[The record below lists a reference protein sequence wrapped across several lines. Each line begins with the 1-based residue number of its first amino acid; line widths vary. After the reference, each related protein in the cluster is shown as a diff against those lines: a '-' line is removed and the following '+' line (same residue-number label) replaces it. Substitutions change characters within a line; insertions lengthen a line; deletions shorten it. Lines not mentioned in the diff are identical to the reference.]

1 MKLFKNARVID
12 PVQQIDQVM
21 DIRVNGNQ
29 IFETGVNLVPN
40 SQEEIIDLA
49 GKILTTGFVDLH
61 VHLREPGEEYKED
74 VESGARA
81 AAAGG
86 FTGICPMPNTK
97 PVCDNDTITEM
108 LVIKGQRTGLV
119 NIYPV
124 GAITKNQDGKELAE
138 IGMMKKRGARALSDD
153 GRDVMNSLVM
163 RRALDYA
170 KAFQMPVF
178 AHCEDTALAGHGS
191 MNEGY
196 YSSKLGLGGIP
207 KEAENIMVMRNIML
221 AGLTNGHMHISHMTT
236 KEGLELIRQA
246 KKEGHK
252 VTCEVTPHH
261 FSLTEAAVE
270 SYDTNYKVNPPLRTQ
285 KDIEVLIQGM
295 AEGIVDVIATDH
307 APHDL
312 EDKDKDFSNAAF
324 GISGLETATALTMD
338 ILYHKHNISL
348 MRIAEMLSSKPRE
361 ILGLPEQKIAS
372 GNIADFTIID
382 PELSKKAD
390 KGKFYS
396 KGKNTPFHGVTL
408 KGWPVMTV
416 FAGKIVMKDGEVI
429 EQQ

>member
-1 MKLFKNARVID
+1 VKLFKNARVID
-12 PVQQIDQVM
+12 PVQKIDKVM
-21 DIRVNGNQ
+21 DIRVKGNT
-29 IFETGVNLVPN
+29 ISEIGDNLEPS
-40 SQEEIIDLA
+40 SQEEVLDLK

-74 VESGARA
+74 VESGSRA

-119 NIYPV
+119 NVYPV

-138 IGMMKKRGARALSDD
+138 IGMMKKRGAKALSDD
-153 GRDVMNSLVM
+153 GKDVMNTLVM

-170 KAFQMPVF
+170 KAFQMPIF
-178 AHCEDTALAGHGS
+178 AHCEDKDLAGNGS

-246 KKEGHK
+246 KKDGLK

-261 FSLTEAAVE
+261 LSLSEEALE
-270 SYDTNYKVNPPLRTQ
+270 TYDTNYKVNPPLRA
-285 KDIEVLIQGM
+285 KEDIKYLIQGM
-295 AEGIVDVIATDH
+295 AEGVVDVIATDH

-312 EDKDKDFSNAAF
+312 EDKDKDFSSAAF
-324 GISGLETATALTMD
+324 GISGLETATALMMD
-338 ILYHKHNISL
+338 ILYHKNNISL
-348 MRIAEMLSSKPRE
+348 MRIAEMLSTKPRE
-361 ILGLPEQKIAS
+361 ILGLPQQIIAE

-382 PELSKKAD
+382 PELTKEVD
-390 KGKFYS
+390 KNKFYS
-396 KGKNTPFHGVTL
+396 KGKNTPFHGKSL
-408 KGWPVMTV
+408 KGWPFMTV
-416 FAGKIVMKDGEVI
+416 FEGKIVMKEGEVI
-429 EQQ
+429 EE

>member
-12 PVQQIDQVM
+12 PVQQIDKIF
-21 DIRVNGNQ
+21 DIRIKGNK
-29 IFETGVNLVPN
+29 ISETGVNLP
-40 SQEEIIDLA
+40 SLPKEEVIDLT

-74 VESGARA
+74 VESGSRA

-119 NIYPV
+119 NIYPI

-138 IGMMKKRGARALSDD
+138 IGMMKKRGAKALSDD
-153 GRDVMNSLVM
+153 GKDVTDSLIM

-170 KAFQMPVF
+170 KAFQMPIF
-178 AHCEDTALAGHGS
+178 SHCEDKFLAGNGS

-207 KEAENIMVMRNIML
+207 KEAENIMISRNIML
-221 AGLTNGHMHISHMTT
+221 AGLTTGSMHICHMTT
-236 KEGLELIRQA
+236 EEGLSLIRQG
-246 KKEGHK
+246 KKDGIK

-261 FSLTEAAVE
+261 FSLTEELVE
-270 SYDTNYKVNPPLRTQ
+270 TYDTNYKVNPPLRGH
-285 KDIEVLIQGM
+285 KDIEALIQGM
-295 AEGIVDVIATDH
+295 KEGLVDVIATDH

-324 GISGLETATALTMD
+324 GISGLETAVALSMD
-338 ILYHKHNISL
+338 ILYHKNQVSL
-348 MRIAEMLSSKPRE
+348 MRIAEMLSRKPRE
-361 ILGLPEQKIAS
+361 LLGLEIQKIAE

-382 PELSKKAD
+382 PELIKEVD

-396 KGKNTPFHGVTL
+396 KGKNTPFHGISL

-429 EQQ
+429 EN